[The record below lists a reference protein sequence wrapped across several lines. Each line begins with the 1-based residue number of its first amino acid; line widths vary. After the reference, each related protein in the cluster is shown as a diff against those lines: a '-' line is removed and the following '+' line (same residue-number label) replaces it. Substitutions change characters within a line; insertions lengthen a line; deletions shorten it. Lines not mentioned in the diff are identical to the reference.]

1 MTGVEVPVRDLLN
14 AQTGRIGWPELSRHF
29 ARGVVVCV
37 DAGEDLVAVA
47 EAFVGDRADAIA
59 RLYDAGR
66 LHRASDDDARRW
78 QAEATGFWAV
88 VVAPW
93 VLVQETAEYG
103 R

>member
-1 MTGVEVPVRDLLN
+1 MSGVEVPVRDLLN

-37 DAGEDLVAVA
+37 HAEEDLVEVA
-47 EAFVGDRADAIA
+47 EAFVGDGADDIA
-59 RLYDAGR
+59 RLYGTGR
-66 LHRASDDDARRW
+66 LHRASDEDARRW

-93 VLVQETAEYG
+93 VLVQETAEPG
-103 R
+103 K

>member
-1 MTGVEVPVRDLLN
+1 VTGVKLSVSDLLN
-14 AQTGRIGWPELSRHF
+14 AQTGRIDWPELSRHF

-37 DAGEDLVAVA
+37 HGGEDLVHVA
-47 EAFVGDRADAIA
+47 EAFVGDRADEIE
-59 RLYDAGR
+59 RLYAARR
-66 LHRASDDDARRW
+66 LHRASDADARRW

-93 VLVQETAEYG
+93 VLVQETADPD